1 VQGSKLQGA
10 TVQGSTVQGSTVQ
23 GSRVQGS
30 RVQGSMVQGSTVQVS
45 RVQGSTVQTT
55 ARASLTQPL
64 ARAFPMLA
72 LLLAGYS
79 AHAETPLAPETVLVA
94 ASGAP
99 APTQETFTIA
109 ASTDLTVTF
118 TDLQTPAALSAAS
131 VAVTQG
137 ASLVSMTT
145 LAAGATTATLSLPA
159 AVGQY
164 TLRVIA
170 TPNATATPAA
180 GSFSVC
186 VAPTA
191 TPKACIAD
199 ASITGSAAAQSSAAN
214 PTLSTQSLTLDVVTA
229 GSYTFTYAD
238 AQFPVALKVAPT
250 LALFKGST
258 AIAVPVPASPA
269 VITLAAGTY
278 TLLAFAQADP
288 VAQTGLYGIVVT
300 GPALVAPLVNSIYPV
315 GLFAPPSQVSNPS
328 AQSVALT
335 VTDFTFPTALAGAR
349 AVVTEGGTLL
359 GSASAGAGASSF
371 MAPAG
376 VLQVWSVGTA
386 GTGPGTYEVDLTANS
401 VSLLQSAA
409 AVNGGGALAY
419 GFVTPKPLAAGS
431 YQATA
436 NDFEFPSALSNLQF
450 AVAQNGAVLKQQT
463 GAGSLAFTAVED
475 RVVLLVAATPV
486 TGGYGLVDVNI
497 QTSGSSP
504 QLEYDQIQP
513 VGASLP
519 FTPQPISIGT
529 SNDYVVT
536 LADLQFPAQFG
547 TLALI
552 GTSNGAVLG
561 KVYAGGTFDLSA
573 TPGNYQFFIVAIPA
587 AQQQYGLYALQV
599 LEAPPTVTL
608 SASPTSVV
616 TGGSTTLSWTT
627 TNSATCTGSGGT
639 FTGNRA
645 TGSGSATVTVAATT
659 TYTLSCT
666 GPGGSAENS
675 VTVTASTMTSGGGGG
690 GGGGGIGVPMLGL
703 LGLLVLGRLRPIMA
717 PRRAFT
723 H

>member
-1 VQGSKLQGA
+1 VQSNTKA
-10 TVQGSTVQGSTVQ
+10 N
-23 GSRVQGS
+23 
-30 RVQGSMVQGSTVQVS
+30 
-45 RVQGSTVQTT
+45 
-55 ARASLTQPL
+55 LTRLL
-64 ARAFPMLA
+64 ACALPILA
-72 LLLAGYS
+72 LLLTGHWS
-79 AHAETPLAPETVLVA
+79 HAETPLAPETVLVA

-99 APTQETFTIA
+99 APTEETFTIA
-109 ASTDLTVTF
+109 GSTDLTVTF
-118 TDLQTPAALSAAS
+118 TDLQTPAALSGAS

-137 ASLVSMTT
+137 AALISTTT
-145 LAAGATTATLSLPA
+145 LATGATAATLSLPA

-170 TPNATATPAA
+170 TPNASAMPAA
-180 GSFSVC
+180 GSFDVC

-191 TPKACIAD
+191 APTACIAD
-199 ASITGSAAAQSSAAN
+199 ASLTGSVAAQSSAAN
-214 PTLSTQSLTLDVVTA
+214 PTVSTESLTLNVVTA

-238 AQFPVALKVAPT
+238 AQFPVALQVPPT
-250 LALFKGST
+250 LALFQGSS

-288 VAQTGLYGIVVT
+288 VAQAGLYGIVVS
-300 GPALVAPLVNSIYPV
+300 GPASVAPLVNSIYPV
-315 GLFAPPSQVSNPS
+315 GLIAPASQVNNPS

-335 VTDFTFPTALAGAR
+335 VTDFTFPTALAGASA
-349 AVVTEGGTLL
+349 AVTQGGTLL

-386 GTGPGTYEVDLTANS
+386 GTGAGTYEIDLTANS
-401 VSLLQSAA
+401 VSLLQSVAG
-409 AVNGGGALAY
+409 VNGGGALAY

-431 YQATA
+431 YQVTA
-436 NDFEFPSALSNLQF
+436 NDFEFPSALSSLQF
-450 AVAQNGAVLKQQT
+450 AFAQNGAVLQQQT
-463 GAGSLAFTAVED
+463 GAGSLAFRAAAGP
-475 RVVLLVAATPV
+475 VVLLIAATPV

-497 QTSGSSP
+497 QTSGNSP

-529 SNDYVVT
+529 SGNYVVT

-608 SASPTSVV
+608 TASPTSVV
-616 TGGSTTLSWTT
+616 AGSSTTLSWTT
-627 TNSATCTGSGGT
+627 TNSSTCTGSGGT
-639 FTGNRA
+639 FTGNQA
-645 TGSGSATVTVAATT
+645 TGSGSAMVTVAATT
-659 TYTLSCT
+659 TYMLRCT
-666 GPGGSAENS
+666 GPGGSAEKS
-675 VTVTASTMTSGGGGG
+675 VTVTATPASTTSSHG
-690 GGGGGIGVPMLGL
+690 GGGGGIGAPMLVM
-703 LGLLVLGRLRPIMA
+703 LGLLVLGRLRPIIV
-717 PRRAFT
+717 PRRSSM